1 MEIRENRVHPD
12 HTEHAGT
19 ENNDKNILP
28 QRVFIVVLQNGNLLI
43 ALIYSWDT
51 FFFVIVC
58 QIFLQIV
65 SDGSRTDIAGVS
77 ARSDLFFLSD
87 RFCPQK
93 SATEA
98 PSQKDH
104 FQGSNSFPY
113 CPYLRF
119 QILSLSYHE
128 TSFSSILKV
137 NIAKFVFEQITFP
150 SFSSFYLTF
159 PSSSFIIFL

>member
-28 QRVFIVVLQNGNLLI
+28 QRAFIVVLQNENLLI

-51 FFFVIVC
+51 SRFGMDTFSFSLSYVRS
-58 QIFLQIV
+58 F
-65 SDGSRTDIAGVS
+65 SKSSRTAHAQISLECPHA
-77 ARSDLFFLSD
+77 AICFF
-87 RFCPQK
+87 
-93 SATEA
+93 
-98 PSQKDH
+98 

>member
-12 HTEHAGT
+12 HTEHTGT

-28 QRVFIVVLQNGNLLI
+28 QRAFIVVLQNENLLI

-51 FFFVIVC
+51 SRFGMDTFSFSLSYVRS
-58 QIFLQIV
+58 F
-65 SDGSRTDIAGVS
+65 SKSSRTAHAQIPLECPHTAIC
-77 ARSDLFFLSD
+77 FFYQTT
-87 RFCPQK
+87 FIHK
-93 SATEA
+93 
-98 PSQKDH
+98 
-104 FQGSNSFPY
+104 N
-113 CPYLRF
+113 LRLKRHLKKITSRV

-159 PSSSFIIFL
+159 PSSSFIIIL

>member
-1 MEIRENRVHPD
+1 MEIRENRVHQD
-12 HTEHAGT
+12 HTEHTGT

-51 FFFVIVC
+51 SRFGMDTFSFSLSYVRS
-58 QIFLQIV
+58 F
-65 SDGSRTDIAGVS
+65 SKSSRTAHAQISLECPHA
-77 ARSDLFFLSD
+77 AICFLSD

-104 FQGSNSFPY
+104 FQGSNNFPY

-119 QILSLSYHE
+119 
-128 TSFSSILKV
+128 
-137 NIAKFVFEQITFP
+137 KFFLYLITKPPFHL
-150 SFSSFYLTF
+150 Y
-159 PSSSFIIFL
+159 